1 MIFLTLFSFLCSW
14 LKILLLWTLPR
25 KKRGNKD
32 WLLNGRIYLLYGM
45 LHTQSNINVAK
56 VAATNTKD
64 HYDED
69 KEEEGDKVECEGG
82 ATEEAS
88 NKASSNCAGVK

>member
-1 MIFLTLFSFLCSW
+1 
-14 LKILLLWTLPR
+14 
-25 KKRGNKD
+25 
-32 WLLNGRIYLLYGM
+32 M

-88 NKASSNCAGVK
+88 NKASSNCAGVKVVALSNHDHPAPPMMILQLLLPFLSSLSLRRRLWFLVL